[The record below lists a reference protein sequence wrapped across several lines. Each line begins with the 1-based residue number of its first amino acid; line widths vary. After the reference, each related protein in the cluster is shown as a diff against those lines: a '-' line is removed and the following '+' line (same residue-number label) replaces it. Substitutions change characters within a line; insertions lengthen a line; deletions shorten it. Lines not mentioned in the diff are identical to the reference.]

1 MKRLLISA
9 LLAVLVHA
17 YWLRSNFGE
26 SVGSSQGKVP
36 ESVVISLA
44 TTVRGS
50 ASGPG
55 SEPDTDAE
63 PTAQPGKSVPVAT
76 QPVSTERKDEPTDG
90 VASVKEDGAT
100 TIGDR
105 YEPEEDDVITADTP
119 IIEHDNEPGAQGT
132 PKTKAKTNQ
141 TRQVPREEKA
151 RNTRQRSQTVKSRS
165 QTAKPKIQTKK
176 SRIQTAKPKIKT
188 EKPKSQTAKSTRIE
202 RENGRARLAKL
213 QGSRYEPGDGA
224 PNNREKAQPHPG
236 ARASRGTSITQALKG
251 VLQKAQPLYKR
262 NPRPPYPRVA
272 RRRGYE
278 GTVIVKVLVGIDG
291 LVNEVRLDESSGHGM
306 LDGAALKTV
315 QRWAFEPAVRG
326 TEKVEMWVRIPLRFS
341 LD

>member
-165 QTAKPKIQTKK
+165 QTAK
-176 SRIQTAKPKIKT
+176 
-188 EKPKSQTAKSTRIE
+188 STRIE

-224 PNNREKAQPHPG
+224 PNNREKAQPHPRAG
-236 ARASRGTSITQALKG
+236 ASRGTSITEALKG

-278 GTVIVKVLVGIDG
+278 GTVFVRVLVGMDG
-291 LVNEVRLDESSGHGM
+291 LVDEVRLDESSGHET
-306 LDGAALKTV
+306 LDGAALQTV

-326 TEKVEMWVRIPLRFS
+326 TEKVEMWVRIPLRFR